1 MQFQFAD
8 TLLILGRILLGG
20 LFVFGGIKHFFMI
33 PLLTD
38 IMRQRGVPFPKLTL
52 IAGSTFQTVVGA
64 LFMVGLFTVH
74 AAFGLI
80 LFTII
85 ATIMFLNFWDMPAGE
100 PRVGAE
106 NNFAVNVGLIGGL
119 LIAAAH
125 AM

>member
-1 MQFQFAD
+1 MGAHFAD
-8 TLLILGRILLGG
+8 ILLILGRILLGG
-20 LFVFGGIKHFFMI
+20 LFVFGGIKHLFMI
-33 PLLTD
+33 PILTD
-38 IMRQRGVPFPKLTL
+38 IMGKRGVPFPKLTL

-64 LFMVGLFTVH
+64 LFMAGLFIVP

-80 LFTII
+80 VFTVI
-85 ATIMFLNFWDMPAGE
+85 ASVMFLNFWDMQGE

-119 LIAAAH
+119 LMIAAQ